1 MTNFNQIGSQ
11 ITAVNETEETKV
23 NSLIISI
30 RKNGYIGAPILFCE
44 AGLIT
49 GSHRYAALTKI
60 SEMLDKDFDANEDLL
75 KVLETPCFYDVS
87 EFVENYCEKE
97 EMSFDEIDFQTLSL
111 IFEDTEIEKWSAEI
125 EW

>member
-49 GSHRYAALTKI
+49 GSHRYAALSKI
-60 SEMLDKDFDANEDLL
+60 SEMLDKDFDAN
-75 KVLETPCFYDVS
+75 
-87 EFVENYCEKE
+87 
-97 EMSFDEIDFQTLSL
+97 
-111 IFEDTEIEKWSAEI
+111 
-125 EW
+125 